1 MNTLGEETAA
11 TQHSVRLLDTPQWVG
26 AGQLADAVSL
36 VFSFP
41 EASKGGT
48 DEAQMQHRLNKLRP
62 TFECTVKTTSSSCPP
77 PTPQLSPSA
86 VDLSAISADGTSPPL
101 AASPPPAPPPPPPVA
116 APVSSPPPSP
126 LPRAPPPTATFVELA
141 GASPLSLALGGST
154 ALLVICLV
162 VLGLRWRRVRR
173 MGQMARRVS
182 LSAIAEGERHNQGL
196 LPPINRGDLE
206 AVEQVAAVKV
216 RCAYTQVK
224 APTLLLLCTQ
234 MA

>member
-1 MNTLGEETAA
+1 MRARIVQVLDNDSL
-11 TQHSVRLLDTPQWVG
+11 RLVVTRQG
-26 AGQLADAVSL
+26 
-36 VFSFP
+36 
-41 EASKGGT
+41 
-48 DEAQMQHRLNKLRP
+48 
-62 TFECTVKTTSSSCPP
+62 
-77 PTPQLSPSA
+77 
-86 VDLSAISADGTSPPL
+86 
-101 AASPPPAPPPPPPVA
+101 
-116 APVSSPPPSP
+116 
-126 LPRAPPPTATFVELA
+126 LA
-141 GASPLSLALGGST
+141 GLSRASARRF
-154 ALLVICLV
+154 V
-162 VLGLRWRRVRR
+162 VLGMRWRRVRR